1 MSFIIHK
8 PTQSSFQW
16 DVREMLM
23 IKLGYEDEIIPDYQ
37 GGPDIIIMILIRE
50 TKEAQ
55 SQLEM

>member
-1 MSFIIHK
+1 MQKDFA
-8 PTQSSFQW
+8 
-16 DVREMLM
+16 DV

-37 GGPDIIIMILIRE
+37 GGPDIITMVLIRV

>member
-1 MSFIIHK
+1 MQKDFA
-8 PTQSSFQW
+8 
-16 DVREMLM
+16 DV